1 MVVLEY
7 MYVTSYHNY
16 RRRPFGQR
24 LKSGT
29 TNPRWDELWTQLNS
43 ILPEH
48 VGMNNTVFKY
58 ITRAQY
64 GALLE
69 LRDTTLDMVDRHIQ
83 HSIYSDS
90 NQSLSM
96 QALGTWAHNFKDLA
110 GNKSKYRDTPVPSE
124 PRTAWPWLTALVLV
138 VLNRYRMR
146 AGNSPYQIH
155 GAYVTETKQ
164 WNGDLEALYDSRG
177 PGSVVSAGL
186 FPKSG
191 GCPSRR

>member
-1 MVVLEY
+1 
-7 MYVTSYHNY
+7 
-16 RRRPFGQR
+16 
-24 LKSGT
+24 
-29 TNPRWDELWTQLNS
+29 
-43 ILPEH
+43 
-48 VGMNNTVFKY
+48 MNDTVFKY

-83 HSIYSDS
+83 HSIHADS
-90 NQSLSM
+90 NQRLSM
-96 QALGTWAHNFKDLA
+96 QALGTWAHSFKDLA

-146 AGNSPYQIH
+146 TGNNPYQIH
-155 GAYVTETKQ
+155 GAYVTETTQ